1 MHLPLRDA
9 FLRRYREANLE
20 IQQRMSYLFTYN
32 VVAFGVLIF
41 FVWARFSAPVDAYLI
56 AGDLIVLSTPLLSL
70 GLMYRGRPLAASSV
84 VMALLL
90 TLLVHN
96 VLRPLAGF
104 APLQM
109 ESVFGIVAGALMG
122 LFVLTL
128 TGVSSLQIPAYL
140 AGAVVV
146 LLAQFLSHSTY
157 RLDGHVGPRDVAL
170 FGTALLMLSIAGFT
184 AMLLGRLTRTLVTE
198 VERSERG
205 KLEYNLL
212 FQQTVLDTVPHPL
225 YFKTVDGVFADCN
238 AAFVEYVG
246 RPKGEI
252 LGQRAENI
260 LHAEDAPQQQQ
271 LVALVVS
278 TARRQSRECLFH
290 HADGSLRDIVIAAAP
305 LVTGPGTVDGIVG
318 VITDISRYKMME
330 TQLMLAKEKA
340 DEANR
345 AKGRFLA
352 QMSHDLK
359 TPLNGILG
367 YSNLLLHDPELPETA
382 RGRVSA
388 IRSNGDQLSTLVE
401 DILAFSRIEA
411 GKIILNPSAFS
422 LRRFVHDVAENVRLA
437 CARKGLEFRYKVASG
452 VPDLLHGDSD
462 RLRQVLYNLLMNG
475 VKFTERGSV
484 TLMIEDA
491 GSFSD
496 HALVRFS
503 VRDTGPGIA
512 PEEQAT
518 IFSAFER
525 LRRSNADVPGTGLG
539 LSIARDLLALMQS
552 RIELRSSPGHG
563 STFFF
568 TVRLGRENGVAEE
581 TAPSSAPDTD
591 AVPPDHKSA
600 GHELYAPPAA
610 TMARFRLQAQ
620 RGNVREMRGELARL
634 RGRLPGYGAFFD
646 RLAELLEAFQIE
658 GVRTFLAQSIA
669 VTEEED
675 GETRNASTD

>member
-1 MHLPLRDA
+1 MQLPLRDA

-32 VVAFGVLIF
+32 VVAFGVLILF
-41 FVWARFSAPVDAYLI
+41 AWARFSAPVDAYLI
-56 AGDLIVLSTPLLSL
+56 AGDLIVLIIPLLSL
-70 GLMYRGRPLAASSV
+70 VLLYRGHPLAASSA

-96 VLRPLAGF
+96 VMRPLAGL
-104 APLQM
+104 APVEIEGL
-109 ESVFGIVAGALMG
+109 FRIVAGALMG

-128 TGVSSLQIPAYL
+128 TGVSSLQIPFYL
-140 AGAVVV
+140 GGAVIV
-146 LLAQFLSHSTY
+146 LLAHFLSHSAY
-157 RLDGHVGPRDVAL
+157 GIDGHVEPRAVAL
-170 FGTALLMLSIAGFT
+170 FGAALLILSIAGFA

-198 VERSERG
+198 VEKAERS

-212 FQQTVLDTVPHPL
+212 FQQTLLDTVPNPL
-225 YFKTVDGVFADCN
+225 FFKTVDGVYADCN
-238 AAFVEYVG
+238 EAFVEYVG
-246 RPKGEI
+246 RPRGEI
-252 LGQRAENI
+252 LGRRAEDI
-260 LHAEDAPQQQQ
+260 LHAEDAQQQQQ
-271 LVALVVS
+271 LDSLVVS
-278 TARRQSRECLFH
+278 AVRRQRREFLFH

-305 LVTGPGTVDGIVG
+305 LVTAPGTVDGIVG

-367 YSNLLLHDPELPETA
+367 YSNLLLHDSELPETA

-388 IRSNGDQLSTLVE
+388 IRSNGDQLSALVE
-401 DILAFSRIEA
+401 DILAFSRLEA
-411 GKIILNPSAFS
+411 GKIILNPSTFS

-437 CARKGLEFRYKVASG
+437 CTRKGLAFHYRVSPG
-452 VPDLLHGDSD
+452 VPDLLNGDAD

-484 TLMIEDA
+484 TLRVEDA
-491 GSFSD
+491 GAFSD

-503 VRDTGPGIA
+503 VSDTGVGIA
-512 PEEQAT
+512 PEEQT
-518 IFSAFER
+518 TVFSAFER
-525 LRRSNADVPGTGLG
+525 LRRPEGDIPGTGLG
-539 LSIARDLLALMQS
+539 LSIAKDLLALMQS
-552 RIELRSSPGHG
+552 RIELQSSPGRG

-568 TVRLGRENGVAEE
+568 TVRLGHQTGSRAEAASALVAD
-581 TAPSSAPDTD
+581 DTR
-591 AVPPDHKSA
+591 
-600 GHELYAPPAA
+600 PPATA
-610 TMARFRLQAQ
+610 DQPASLSPPADALARFRAQAQ

-634 RGRLPGYGAFFD
+634 RSRLPGYASYFD
-646 RLAELLEAFQIE
+646 HLADLLASFQIE
-658 GVRTFLAQSIA
+658 GVRRFLAETSATAGTDIHN
-669 VTEEED
+669 
-675 GETRNASTD
+675 GENGDEQND